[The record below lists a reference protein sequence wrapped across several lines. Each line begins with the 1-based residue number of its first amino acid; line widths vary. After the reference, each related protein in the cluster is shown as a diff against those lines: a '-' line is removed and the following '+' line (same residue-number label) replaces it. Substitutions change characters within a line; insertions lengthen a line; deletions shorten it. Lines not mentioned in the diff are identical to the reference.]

1 VSELWLDPFAG
12 ISGDMFLGMLLDL
25 GLPLE
30 ALRRDLKQLKLKNWK
45 LESSEVMRGALR
57 GTRLRVTVADA
68 PHPHRSLQEIKK
80 IIQGSGLPT
89 RVVSRSLA
97 VFTHLG
103 NAEARLHQVPV
114 SRIHFHEVGALDA
127 VVDIVGACAGLE
139 RLGVERVWTSAV
151 NVGSGLVRA
160 GHGWLPVPA
169 PATAELL
176 KGFVV
181 FSAGP
186 AAEHTTP
193 TGAALLSALA
203 RPRSEAP
210 PLISQAVGYG
220 AGERQWP
227 DFPNLLRG
235 TLSAEPKRAQAVWDT
250 DEVAV
255 LTAHVDDATPQ
266 MLGYALEQLLR
277 AGAWDA
283 VCGPLTMKK
292 NRPGHKLEV
301 LCRPED
307 ASLLAGVLFRETT
320 TLGLRVDTQRRFL
333 LRRTQ
338 KVVKVGAHRIRVKV
352 AFHGNR
358 VLTVMPEYEDVKA
371 CAQALNQSWRIIAQ
385 KAIAQIK
392 EKT

>member
-1 VSELWLDPFAG
+1 MADLWLDPFAG
-12 ISGDMFLGMLLDL
+12 ISGDMFLGALLDV

-30 ALRRDLKQLKLKNWK
+30 ALQSDLKHLKLKAWR
-45 LESSEVMRGALR
+45 LQRTEVMRGALR
-57 GTRLRVTVADA
+57 GTRLRVTVSDV
-68 PHPHRSLQEIKK
+68 PHPHRSLREIKK
-80 IIQGSGLPT
+80 IIQSAGLPA
-89 RVVSRSLA
+89 RVVSRALT

-103 NAEARLHQVPV
+103 NAEARLHNVPV

-127 VVDIVGACAGLE
+127 VVDIVGVCAGLE
-139 RLGVERVWTSAV
+139 RLGVDRLWTSAV

-176 KGFVV
+176 KGFTV

-203 RPRSEAP
+203 RPAQQAP
-210 PLISQAVGYG
+210 PLIPRAVGYG

-227 DFPNLLRG
+227 DFPNLLRA
-235 TLSAEPKRAQAVWDT
+235 TLSMEPKTEQAVWDA

-255 LTAHVDDATPQ
+255 LTAHIDDATPQ
-266 MLGYALEQLLR
+266 MLGYALEQALA

-283 VCGPLTMKK
+283 VVGPLTMKK
-292 NRPGHKLEV
+292 NRPGHKVEV

-320 TLGLRVDTQRRFL
+320 TLGLRVDVQRRFV
-333 LRRTQ
+333 LRRTLQ
-338 KVVKVGAHRIRVKV
+338 VVKLGAHRIRVKV

-358 VLTVMPEYEDVKA
+358 VLTVVPEYDDVKA
-371 CAQALNQSWRIIAQ
+371 CAQALNQSWRTIAQ
-385 KAIAQIK
+385 KVIAQIK
-392 EKT
+392 EKA